1 MGGVVVLGS
10 INIDLVVQVARLP
23 RPGETVLGSRL
34 VRTHGGKGA
43 NQAVAA
49 ARLGATVRFIGR
61 VGSDPFGPELVAG
74 LIEDGIDVSGVAEDP
89 SEPSGAALIV
99 VEDGGQNQVTVAPG
113 ANATVG
119 RAEVAAMSRDLRPD
133 DVVVLQLEIPHATVH
148 AAIEAGR
155 AAGAKVILNAAPSSL
170 VAGRKLPP
178 VDFLV
183 ANETEA
189 RSLGEAPAAGALVV
203 TLGAMGARVQE
214 AGVSTFVPSH
224 RVEALD
230 ATGAGDAFVGAFAFA
245 LARGSDVLEAAKLGC
260 AAGAASVTKLGARP
274 SLPRPEDLERLFGIG
289 IR

>member
-1 MGGVVVLGS
+1 MGVVVLGS
-10 INIDLVVQVARLP
+10 INIDLLVQVARLP
-23 RPGETVLGSRL
+23 QPGETVLGSRL
-34 VRTHGGKGA
+34 VRAHGGKGA

-49 ARLGATVRFIGR
+49 ARLGAAVRFIGR

-74 LIEDGIDVSGVAEDP
+74 LIEDGVDVAGVSEDP

-99 VEDGGQNQVTVAPG
+99 VEDGGQNQIAVAPG
-113 ANATVG
+113 ANATVAS
-119 RAEVAAMSRDLRPD
+119 AEVAAMSKDLRPE
-133 DVVVLQLEIPHATVH
+133 DVVVLQLEIPHATVV

-155 AAGAKVILNAAPSSL
+155 AAGARVILNAAPNSL
-170 VAGRKLPP
+170 VVDRKLPP

-189 RSLGEAPAAGALVV
+189 RSLGERPAAGALVV
-203 TLGAMGARVQE
+203 TLGAMGALVVE
-214 AGVSTFVPSH
+214 AGVSTPIASH

-245 LARGSDVLEAAKLGC
+245 LARGSDLLEAAKLGC
-260 AAGAASVTKLGARP
+260 AAGAASVTKIGARP

>member
-1 MGGVVVLGS
+1 MGVVVLGS
-10 INIDLVVQVARLP
+10 INIDLLVQVARLP
-23 RPGETVLGSRL
+23 QPGETVLGSRL
-34 VRTHGGKGA
+34 VRAHGGKGA

-49 ARLGATVRFIGR
+49 ARLGAAVRFIGR
-61 VGSDPFGPELVAG
+61 VGADPFGPELVAG
-74 LIEDGIDVSGVAEDP
+74 LIEDRVDVAGVAEDP

-99 VEDGGQNQVTVAPG
+99 VEDGGQNQITVAPG

-119 RAEVAAMSRDLRPD
+119 HAEVAAMSKDLRPE
-133 DVVVLQLEIPHATVH
+133 DVVVLQLEIPHATVV

-155 AAGAKVILNAAPSSL
+155 AAGARVILNAAPSSL
-170 VAGRKLPP
+170 VVDRKLPP

-189 RSLGEAPAAGALVV
+189 RSLGETPAAGALVV
-203 TLGAMGARVQE
+203 TLGAKGALVVE
-214 AGVSTFVPSH
+214 AGVSTPVASH

-230 ATGAGDAFVGAFAFA
+230 STGAGDAFVGAFAFA
-245 LARGSDVLEAAKLGC
+245 LARGSDLLEAAKLGC
-260 AAGAASVTKLGARP
+260 AAGAASVTKIGARP

>member
-10 INIDLVVQVARLP
+10 INIDLLVHVPRLP
-23 RPGETVLGSRL
+23 QPGETVLGSRL
-34 VRTHGGKGA
+34 VRAHGGKGA

-49 ARLGATVRFIGR
+49 ARLGAAVRFIGR
-61 VGSDPFGPELVAG
+61 VGADPFGLELVAG
-74 LIEDGIDVSGVAEDP
+74 LIEDGIDVAGVAQDP

-99 VEDGGQNQVTVAPG
+99 VEEGGQNQITVAPG

-119 RAEVAAMSRDLRPD
+119 RAEVEVMSKDLRPD
-133 DVVVLQLEIPHATVH
+133 DVVVLQLEIPRATVH

-155 AAGAKVILNAAPSSL
+155 AAGARVILNAAPRPL
-170 VAGRKLPP
+170 AVDPMLPP

-203 TLGAMGARVQE
+203 TLGAMGARVVD
-214 AGVSTFVPSH
+214 AGVSTTIASH
-224 RVEALD
+224 RVEAID

-245 LARGSDVLEAAKLGC
+245 LTRGSDVLEAAKLGC